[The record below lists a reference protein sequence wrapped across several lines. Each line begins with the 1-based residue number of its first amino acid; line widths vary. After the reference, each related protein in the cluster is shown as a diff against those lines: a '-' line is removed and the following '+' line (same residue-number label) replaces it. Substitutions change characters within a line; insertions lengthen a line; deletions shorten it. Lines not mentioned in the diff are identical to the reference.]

1 MSPAR
6 LTLYAA
12 ITSVYVALLGPFN
25 IYVYNREEFVSSP
38 SALVGILSLMVGVL
52 FVLSLGVLLLSPR
65 RLKDILFRGIAIA
78 VLGAWALSTFL
89 YGEYGRLDGTPLTI
103 ERWGLLALAQS
114 VALLGLIFLAVNV
127 GLEVLF
133 RLVGL
138 VFLISLMTVA
148 TNVFTLDSKEK
159 KDSINGLPASLT
171 QFSPEKNVLH
181 VVLDELGS
189 DLFSPLWRAIE
200 S

>member
-1 MSPAR
+1 MSPF
-6 LTLYAA
+6 LVMPYAA
-12 ITSVYVALLGPFN
+12 VVSLYLAFLGPLN
-25 IYVYNREEFVSSP
+25 IYIYNSEEFSSSP
-38 SALVGILSLMVGVL
+38 SELI
-52 FVLSLGVLLLSPR
+52 GVLLLITGVFFFLLLALLHLPPR
-65 RLKDILFRGIAIA
+65 RFSKIFFRIIAIG
-78 VLGAWALSTFL
+78 VLGAWIFSTFL

-114 VALLGLIFLAVNV
+114 VVLLGLIFLSVNV
-127 GLEVLF
+127 SLEVIF

-138 VFLISLMTVA
+138 VFVISLITAA
-148 TNVFTLDSKEK
+148 TNAFTLDSKEK
-159 KDSINGLPASLT
+159 KKAITGLPASLT